1 MFLFPV
7 KALWRTVTFLHIC
20 VEDKLVIMS
29 QLQVLL
35 LSFILLNW
43 VDIFSCSL
51 NSSPDHDV
59 LSIIIEKGRILE
71 MTMFSAL

>member
-1 MFLFPV
+1 
-7 KALWRTVTFLHIC
+7 
-20 VEDKLVIMS
+20 MS